1 MVHTCDSRTRFDIYA
16 APPACHT
23 CAVSWKCHTCNVHPS
38 EAATYVVDIQR
49 VDAVDA
55 HDCPTEKVLRCNNCI
70 VNTSDYIAC
79 GNTDCTVWI
88 PNTCPGTI
96 QLRETRPLNPL
107 CMLCTE
113 DDFKPSCRDCPKS
126 LNWFGP
132 RALIIQPVLRAFVIQ
147 HIYFDNENLDFDPLT
162 TLCAKCSDSTTPHR
176 YSRRHDGVTRYS
188 KCNNALCLTLREEY
202 VSRPDA
208 STTMCTPCTRLYTCA
223 MCNLSYASSND
234 HGVVELS
241 TVLPFF
247 TSKRKRLC
255 RGCAEQSTCQA
266 CAKVSLTQHVC
277 KRCLTRVCREC
288 RGSSRTHG
296 CLCVACGP
304 DARCP
309 HDVPCKQCVKKVKAA
324 RRLPNRVANIVKD
337 VPVPIPAS
345 GKRCIQSMPISVVSR
360 ASKRQR

>member
-1 MVHTCDSRTRFDIYA
+1 MVHTCDSRIPFDIYA

-23 CAVSWKCHTCNVHPS
+23 CAVSWKCHTCNSHPS
-38 EAATYVVDIQR
+38 EAATYIVDIQR

-55 HDCPTEKVLRCNNCI
+55 HDSPTEEVLRCKNCI

-79 GNTDCTVWI
+79 GNTDCDVWI
-88 PNTCPGTI
+88 PNMCPGPI
-96 QLRETRPLNPL
+96 QLRESRPQNPL
-107 CMLCTE
+107 CILCVAYE
-113 DDFKPSCRDCPKS
+113 CNPSCRDCHDAS
-126 LNWFGP
+126 NVSG
-132 RALIIQPVLRAFVIQ
+132 LRAFMIQ
-147 HIYFDNENLDFDPLT
+147 DRYFYDDGVDIFLDPLT
-162 TLCAKCSDSTTPHR
+162 TLCVKCSDSTSPHR
-176 YSRRHDGVTRYS
+176 YTRRYDGITRYS

-208 STTMCTPCTRLYTCA
+208 STTMCSPCTRLYTCN

-277 KRCLTRVCREC
+277 RRCSTRVCREC

-324 RRLPNRVANIVKD
+324 RRLPNRVAKIVNV
-337 VPVPIPAS
+337 VPVLLPAS
-345 GKRCIQSMPISVVSR
+345 GKRCTQSMPISVVSR